1 MGSSTMDTGT
11 KDFQECVDTIQAD
24 FQEVVR
30 KGWSSNVDG
39 VHQFR
44 VVKKLKLLKPM
55 LRAMLFKQGN
65 LHKRVGHLREE
76 LDGIQKL
83 IDRDPFDLELRRQES
98 ECQKK
103 FLEASLDEEC
113 FLKQKSKV
121 DWLAAGDQNTAFF
134 HNTLKSKNHRARIDV
149 ILDREGVVHEGED
162 VQKLFVTHYVNFLG
176 CAGDV
181 SLEPYPELF
190 SNRLDANVAG
200 NMVRS
205 VTDMEIKNAMF
216 AIGDHKAPGPDGYS
230 AAFFKHAWPILGKDV
245 TLAVKDFFLTG
256 RLLQEWNHT
265 LIALIPKVQSPS
277 YVNDYRPIACCN
289 VVFKCIS
296 KIVADRMKMCLDSI
310 VSANQS
316 AFVPG
321 RRISD
326 NILLTQELMH
336 NYHRKYGPPRC
347 AFKVDIQKAYD
358 TVDWKFLRTIL
369 VGFGFHPKMVNWIM
383 VCVTSTSFSI
393 SINGD
398 IHGYF
403 KGKRGLRQ
411 GDPLSPYLFTLVMEV
426 LTLMLQQASRLDN
439 SFRFH
444 NKCEK
449 QRIIN
454 LCFADDLFIFSRGC
468 MSSVRVVMNSLNE
481 FTRMSGLVPSIPKST
496 IYFCN
501 VQEPVRMN
509 ILSIMPFV
517 EGSLP
522 VKYLGVPLISSRLL
536 YKDCKILVEKLEG
549 KILNW
554 RNRMLSF
561 AGRLQ
566 LILSVLSSMH
576 IYWASVFILPA
587 RVILELEAKMRGFL
601 WSQGSSTS
609 RAKVSWKS
617 VCLPKSEGGLG
628 IRRIGD
634 MNKSLMASH
643 VWSILMHRKSLW
655 VEWIHS
661 HRLLN
666 CNFWECTVP
675 RNCCWSWRKILLLRP
690 LLRQFF
696 WVNIGNGISTS
707 AWFDKW
713 CEVGPLSD
721 HITMRAIHSAGFSR
735 GSSVADIYSEGSW
748 LWPSAWYDTF
758 PVLINIHGIVIDNNA
773 TDTLWWR
780 VENRCLPFSAST
792 VWDAVRYRRM
802 EVNWVNIVWFSQ
814 CIPRHAFVVWLVMR
828 GKLLTQDKIV
838 KWDLA
843 RRGNMNMMCCLL
855 CYSNIDSHS
864 HLFFECKYA
873 NSVWDKVKERAGMSN
888 VRANWNDITSWLC
901 SRSKSR
907 SLKNVVARLLVAGTV
922 YYIWQE
928 RNNRLFNNHARP
940 PDILSNTILDTI
952 RYRLMGLKLKQTE
965 AVVQQLAEWKI
976 DVELYDQV
984 DG

>member
-1 MGSSTMDTGT
+1 MDPTCMENLDADPGIGNLKQSGDLASKVVNIDGKPIRSSLKTQGMSQVGGSYAQTVEKGATVLP
-11 KDFQECVDTIQAD
+11 KD
-24 FQEVVR
+24 
-30 KGWSSNVDG
+30 
-39 VHQFR
+39 
-44 VVKKLKLLKPM
+44 KLKGKHIN
-55 LRAMLFKQGN
+55 F
-65 LHKRVGHLREE
+65 RVGHLREE

-149 ILDREGVVHEGED
+149 IMDREGVVHEGED

-216 AIGDHKAPGPDGYS
+216 AIGDHKAPG
-230 AAFFKHAWPILGKDV
+230 
-245 TLAVKDFFLTG
+245 
-256 RLLQEWNHT
+256 
-265 LIALIPKVQSPS
+265 
-277 YVNDYRPIACCN
+277 
-289 VVFKCIS
+289 
-296 KIVADRMKMCLDSI
+296 
-310 VSANQS
+310 
-316 AFVPG
+316 
-321 RRISD
+321 
-326 NILLTQELMH
+326 
-336 NYHRKYGPPRC
+336 
-347 AFKVDIQKAYD
+347 
-358 TVDWKFLRTIL
+358 
-369 VGFGFHPKMVNWIM
+369 
-383 VCVTSTSFSI
+383 
-393 SINGD
+393 
-398 IHGYF
+398 
-403 KGKRGLRQ
+403 
-411 GDPLSPYLFTLVMEV
+411 
-426 LTLMLQQASRLDN
+426 
-439 SFRFH
+439 
-444 NKCEK
+444 
-449 QRIIN
+449 
-454 LCFADDLFIFSRGC
+454 
-468 MSSVRVVMNSLNE
+468 
-481 FTRMSGLVPSIPKST
+481 LVPSIPKST

-501 VQEPVRMN
+501 VQEPVRMT
-509 ILSIMPFV
+509 ILSIMSFV

-661 HRLLN
+661 HRL
-666 CNFWECTVP
+666 
-675 RNCCWSWRKILLLRP
+675 P

-873 NSVWDKVKERAGMSN
+873 NSVWDKVKERAGMSD

-907 SLKNVVARLLVAGTV
+907 SLKNVVARLLVAGAV